1 MSPSVIRDVWQTDRH
16 NSIWCI
22 SFYGVEAWTV
32 HQILMIYPGN
42 ISPLNPKFYRRR
54 YCMEHTVLNQG
65 VKKTVFLFQLF
76 CYLAMSLCRHLASEF
91 ILSSEKRT
99 NLHDL

>member
-1 MSPSVIRDVWQTDRH
+1 
-16 NSIWCI
+16 
-22 SFYGVEAWTV
+22 
-32 HQILMIYPGN
+32 
-42 ISPLNPKFYRRR
+42 
-54 YCMEHTVLNQG
+54 MEHTVLNQG

-76 CYLAMSLCRHLASEF
+76 CYLVMSLCRHLASEF